1 MSSSEIYRYYY
12 KTSEDLQAFKSNANE
27 MFFNPMA
34 AYNPPPLVSA
44 NQQHHHQLH
53 QEQQQQQYHCAPNNN
68 FLPSNGFITFEQASS
83 DGWITS
89 SPASHRSESPEYVD
103 LNMIYANGAHSG
115 AHPLHATVTQYGL
128 HLESSPPAQNLLTGL
143 TNTTPTTTNATKTI
157 ASKAQNSGATT
168 KAKRSYTRRTPKAT
182 PAPTTSPAL
191 PPITSD
197 AIVSIATN
205 AAAAISANPL
215 TVTNTPYTHDFQN
228 FDFDQAAALFDGDS
242 VDDEDM
248 DDQLMLFGADDD
260 FEAADGSFELAEQ
273 SATMQANGDSSAS
286 AQPGAK
292 KRRGKQISPVVKRKR
307 RLAANARERRR
318 MQNLNQAFDRLRQ
331 YLPCLGN
338 DRQLSKHET
347 LQMAQTYISALG
359 DLLR

>member
-34 AYNPPPLVSA
+34 AYTPPPLVST
-44 NQQHHHQLH
+44 NQHHHHHH
-53 QEQQQQQYHCAPNNN
+53 QQQQQQYNCAPNSN
-68 FLPSNGFITFEQASS
+68 FLPTSGFITFEQASS

-103 LNMIYANGAHSG
+103 LNSIYANGAHNG
-115 AHPLHATVTQYGL
+115 AHPLHATVTQFGL
-128 HLESSPPAQNLLTGL
+128 HLESPPAPSTQLTGL
-143 TNTTPTTTNATKTI
+143 TETIAATNGAKTNTSKVQTNGAATKT
-157 ASKAQNSGATT
+157 
-168 KAKRSYTRRTPKAT
+168 KRSYTRRTPKTA
-182 PAPTTSPAL
+182 PASTTSPSL

-205 AAAAISANPL
+205 AAAAISANPHV
-215 TVTNTPYTHDFQN
+215 VTNTPYTHDFQS
-228 FDFDQAAALFDGDS
+228 FDFDQAAGLFDGDS

-248 DDQLMLFGADDD
+248 DDHMLLFGADDD
-260 FEAADGSFELAEQ
+260 FEAADGSFELADQ
-273 SATMQANGDSSAS
+273 SDVMQSKDDSTAS
-286 AQPGAK
+286 TLPGVK
-292 KRRGKQISPVVKRKR
+292 KRRGKQISLVVKRKR

-347 LQMAQTYISALG
+347 LQMAQTYIAALG